1 MDSKRTDKC
10 RAKIARAMKGN
21 KNAEKWTEKLVV
33 DTLDAMIEYCIEE
46 YEVEVEEK
54 SENGVTAKGQGF
66 EKNTKKKMT
75 RSVHLKSHLLMHFRL
90 WDKKWF
96 ASMREKFGKDR
107 SERFPNS
114 LHSPT
119 VLNRL
124 DAIDL
129 ILETNSYN
137 DASDG
142 KTVANVTIMNLMTHY
157 GYRTKEEKEVN
168 KTIGG
173 KIKVNLPEVDERVK
187 EAYER
192 ALKQMEKD
200 IEP

>member
-21 KNAEKWTEKLVV
+21 KNAEKWTEKLVIE
-33 DTLDAMIEYCIEE
+33 TLDAMIDYCIEE
-46 YEVEVEEK
+46 YEVEIEEK
-54 SENGVTAKGQGF
+54 REEGETAKGQKF
-66 EKNTKKKMT
+66 NKDTKKKMK

-96 ASMREKFGKDR
+96 SHMREKFGQSP
-107 SERFPNS
+107 SEIYTKPV
-114 LHSPT
+114 HSPS

-137 DASDG
+137 DAANG
-142 KTVANVTIMNLMTHY
+142 KTAANVTIMNLMTHY
-157 GYRTKEEKEVN
+157 GYRTKEEKEV
-168 KTIGG
+168 KKRVDG
-173 KIKVNLPEVDERVK
+173 KVSVKLPEVEEKVK

-192 ALKQMEKD
+192 ALKEMDKD
-200 IEP
+200 IES